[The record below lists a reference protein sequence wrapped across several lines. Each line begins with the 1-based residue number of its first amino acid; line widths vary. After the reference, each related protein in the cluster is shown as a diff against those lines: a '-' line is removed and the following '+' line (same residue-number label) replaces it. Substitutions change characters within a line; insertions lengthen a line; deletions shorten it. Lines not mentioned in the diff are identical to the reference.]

1 MVGEIDKASE
11 ARRKA
16 LRNGEE
22 DPVVVA
28 QRFLNIYRQMHIF
41 SPERKEAFNKMLL
54 ELSPDVLGLFS
65 SLPGGAMLQDYVD
78 DLTKQN
84 GINIE
89 KTIPATQ
96 EDNKQQEQHGV
107 AQQAE
112 ILATALAKAQT
123 QAVPNMVTAAP
134 AKIGMDKDF
143 AEEFAKILGE
153 LLERQTT
160 AQKESLEKITTD
172 ISKTQLFLAKNLKES
187 KEEQHKDLQMLLK
200 NITDFYQ
207 AERTQQRQD
216 LSEICKTIAQ
226 SQTALSLSMGN
237 QGQTQ
242 MQSATQTV
250 SGGVD
255 PGITK
260 KLIDMFIEGQKQ
272 INARLEKVEVST
284 DTKLMENE
292 KLLKTFEQTQ
302 TALFEKIKE
311 KEVSTISAENTNERN
326 DEKLAQL
333 IASSQENLIKT
344 LLSANLQQNN
354 TAQANTNANN
364 IQITAPDNSAQ
375 MMLLLD
381 KIASM
386 QTSNQQS
393 LEKALVRAIKEQGE
407 LYNQI
412 SAKQTKE
419 LAKTIAESLRNIQT
433 MYVPMPTQ
441 RTEENINSQEEK
453 ETICQKDISEEGIS
467 EELINQVNVNSE
479 ENNFSSETELSQK
492 KKKKK
497 KKKKSQ
503 NEKNS
508 IAEEPQIEQTSHQE
522 KKPFP
527 TRDNTEK
534 SQNFH
539 QENNAEIFQTEEAE
553 KEPSFDIKEEISS
566 DSEDFETLL
575 NREDDSVSKKHET
588 ENDRVELEENNP
600 QKSVQDSSLDW
611 MFSIKETEKSF
622 EETADEW
629 GFGSQ
634 EITDTAEKNK
644 NKESDFDEENQLD
657 ELAQEEDF
665 QDNLI
670 EAIGDNSYIGIS
682 DSYKQQVEPSKISLE
697 NAVKIEK
704 TPIIY
709 DEGIEEEGEDPYQ
722 NSILKD

>member
-1 MVGEIDKASE
+1 MVGEIDRANE

-54 ELSPDVLGLFS
+54 ELSPDILGLFS

-84 GINIE
+84 GIDIK
-89 KTIPATQ
+89 KTVSDSQ
-96 EDNKQQEQHGV
+96 EENKSQEQHSV

-112 ILATALAKAQT
+112 ILATAMAKAQT
-123 QAVPNMVTAAP
+123 QVAPNMVAATSS
-134 AKIGMDKDF
+134 KIAMDKDF
-143 AEEFAKILGE
+143 AEEFAKIVGE

-187 KEEQHKDLQMLLK
+187 KEEQHQDLQMLLK
-200 NITDFYQ
+200 NITDIYQ
-207 AERTQQRQD
+207 SERTQQRQD

-237 QGQTQ
+237 QGQPS
-242 MQSATQTV
+242 MQSAPQTV
-250 SGGVD
+250 AGGID

-284 DTKLMENE
+284 ETKLTENE
-292 KLLKTFEQTQ
+292 KLLKSFEQTQ
-302 TALFEKIKE
+302 TALLEKVQG
-311 KEVSTISAENTNERN
+311 KEVSTASSESMSERN

-381 KIASM
+381 KITSM
-386 QTSNQQS
+386 QASSQQS

-407 LYNQI
+407 AYNQI

-433 MYVPMPTQ
+433 MYVPIPSQ
-441 RTEENINSQEEK
+441 RIEENANPKEEK
-453 ETICQKDISEEGIS
+453 EAAQQKDMSEEHIP
-467 EELINQVNVNSE
+467 EEQAEPINESLE
-479 ENNFSSETELSQK
+479 ENNFLEETELPQK

-497 KKKKSQ
+497 KKKKKPQ
-503 NEKNS
+503 NEEIS
-508 IAEEPQIEQTSHQE
+508 IIEKPQME
-522 KKPFP
+522 
-527 TRDNTEK
+527 
-534 SQNFH
+534 
-539 QENNAEIFQTEEAE
+539 E
-553 KEPSFDIKEEISS
+553 KENFYQNSNVEISQPKEAVKTPVFDVKEEIDS
-566 DSEDFETLL
+566 DSEDLKILL
-575 NREDDSVSKKHET
+575 DEEDVSAIQKDKT
-588 ENDRVELEENNP
+588 KNDTTGFEENN
-600 QKSVQDSSLDW
+600 QQNSLKDTSLDW
-611 MFSIKETEKSF
+611 MFSTEETEKSF

-629 GFGSQ
+629 GFGSR
-634 EITDTAEKNK
+634 EDTNTGTKIEKSENDFNEEDQLEERAQK
-644 NKESDFDEENQLD
+644 N
-657 ELAQEEDF
+657 DF
-665 QDNLI
+665 QDDLM

-682 DSYKQQVEPSKISLE
+682 DSYEQQTEPSKISLE
-697 NAVKIEK
+697 NAVRIKK

-709 DEGIEEEGEDPYQ
+709 DEGLEEEEEDPYQ